1 MAKPYRRRA
10 VTSLTRAYSHD
21 PLERIDS
28 IGGVNADRSRWQ
40 LSQAEAIIAIE
51 TRSDEFFITADGLPV
66 KLVVHTHRQ
75 QKYLKSE
82 REATHPDDLLLQLG
96 R

>member
-1 MAKPYRRRA
+1 MAKPHRRRA
-10 VTSLTRAYSHD
+10 VTTLTRAYSHD

-28 IGGVNADRSRWQ
+28 IGGINSDRTRWHMT
-40 LSQAEAIIAIE
+40 QAAAITAIGSS
-51 TRSDEFFITADGLPV
+51 TDEFYILADGVQV
-66 KLVVHTHRQ
+66 KIVVLVHRQ

-82 REATHPDDLLLQLG
+82 REATHPDDLLLQLA